1 MVLWLITLCYRV
13 IPLSGKRNILM
24 QELFPLIGHIVEVL
38 THNQFLVTIDADGF
52 VFFLL
57 SANTFQPFHLNIK
70 DYSACMCDLA

>member
-1 MVLWLITLCYRV
+1 
-13 IPLSGKRNILM
+13 M

-70 DYSACMCDLA
+70 D